1 MLWILLGI
9 IISYLIGSIPTA
21 FIFGK
26 LLKGIDIRKFGSGNV
41 GATNALRVLGKK
53 VGIAVL
59 ILDILKGVIP
69 IICADFIVTRF
80 NLSADLIRVLLG
92 VSCICGHNWTVFLNF
107 KGGKGIATTL
117 GVLIG
122 LALKTP
128 GLGII
133 LLVLIIVWLIVFV
146 LRRIVSLASVISA
159 IVLPLLTAIFKQ
171 PLVIIMASLVLCF
184 FVLLR
189 HRSNIS
195 RLLEG
200 KESKL
205 YFGKKT

>member
-1 MLWILLGI
+1 MLWIITGI
-9 IISYLIGSIPTA
+9 IISYSVGSIPTA
-21 FIFGK
+21 FIFGR

-41 GATNALRVLGKK
+41 GATNALRVLGKR

-69 IICADFIVTRF
+69 ILLVQEIASRVNISPDIFRI
-80 NLSADLIRVLLG
+80 LSG
-92 VSCICGHNWTVFLNF
+92 VSCICGHNWTIFLNF

-128 GLGII
+128 GLGVILL
-133 LLVLIIVWLIVFV
+133 LLVLFWLLVFAFF
-146 LRRIVSLASVISA
+146 RIVSLASIASA
-159 IVLPLLTAIFKQ
+159 LVLPLSTVIFKQ
-171 PLVIIMASLVLCF
+171 SQVIIWASALLAF

-189 HRSNIS
+189 HKSNII
-195 RLLEG
+195 RLFQG
-200 KESKL
+200 KESRL
-205 YFGKKT
+205 SFRNKT